1 MLKESIQ
8 FPLINFGVLTLYQ
21 FVMNNEIR
29 WMDNIG
35 VGFVTFLIMLLYNWS
50 KVPYKWKKEKE
61 DE

>member
-1 MLKESIQ
+1 MKLLKESIQ

-35 VGFVTFLIMLLYNWS
+35 VGFVTFLIMLLYN
-50 KVPYKWKKEKE
+50 
-61 DE
+61 